1 MKDTTKFAGS
11 AGGGRYQ
18 DAGVGNSESTNVDA
32 TIPGKFP
39 SGNTGEGRSQ
49 GETSGAGSI
58 YAAGLT
64 ERPNVSNTRNLGPD
78 RAPSRSGSTAIP
90 VANVGSRKTGKLG

>member
-1 MKDTTKFAGS
+1 MAETKKFAGS

-18 DAGVGNSESTNVDA
+18 SAGVGNTEATYVDA

-39 SGNTGEGRSQ
+39 DDNTGEGRSQ
-49 GETSGAGSI
+49 GEVSGAGSI
-58 YAAGLT
+58 YAASLN

-90 VANVGSRKTGKLG
+90 VAGVGSRKTGKLG

>member
-1 MKDTTKFAGS
+1 MADTKKFSGS

-18 DAGVGNSESTNVDA
+18 GAGVGNSESTYVDA

-39 SGNTGEGRSQ
+39 DDNMGDGKSQ

-58 YAAGLT
+58 YAAALN

-90 VANVGSRKTGKLG
+90 VVNQGSRKTGKLG